1 MLTEDMK
8 ILTDLEEIK
17 EKIKSLGTPTE
28 DDVMFNG
35 DQMIQIAE
43 LAEKQT
49 QLVVAAS
56 LPFEQTMKLLSFW
69 FAVGQA
75 LMQSTEVDPDELN

>member
-1 MLTEDMK
+1 MLTE

-17 EKIKSLGTPTE
+17 EKIKSFGTPTE
-28 DDVMFNG
+28 DDVIFNG
-35 DQMIQIAE
+35 EQMIQIAE

-56 LPFEQTMKLLSFW
+56 LPFEQTLKLLSFW
-69 FAVGQA
+69 FALGQA
-75 LMQSTEVDPDELN
+75 LIQSTEVDPDELN

>member
-1 MLTEDMK
+1 MLTEDIK

-17 EKIKSLGTPTE
+17 EKIKSFGTPTE
-28 DDVMFNG
+28 DDIIFNSE
-35 DQMIQIAE
+35 QIIQIAE

-49 QLVVAAS
+49 QLVIAAS

-75 LMQSTEVDPDELN
+75 LIQSTEVDPDELN